1 MNRYIPPRIVKGAV
15 WYLVWYTWDLI
26 TNDYVR
32 HRRTFQLNRIPN
44 KRDRLRRAKILKQEI
59 SYKLERGLP
68 VLEDPNKPLYS
79 TSVQD
84 ALEKAARQKCEGAR
98 PATQRTF
105 KNQSEILI
113 RYLQRIGQHN
123 MPVSMWDKGCALA
136 FLDEVATNVS
146 GRTYNN
152 YVNVFRILFNYL
164 LERKYIQTNPF
175 VGIPKAKE
183 DRKRR
188 KCFSGQDAMVVAA
201 EARNTDPPLYLGI
214 LLQYHCFIR
223 PTELAR
229 LRVQDIDLIDGLIR
243 LDGDQ
248 TKNRRSDIVT
258 IPDVIIPSVR
268 DYLKGIP
275 GKWRLFGHGGK
286 PGPTGPAGRNT
297 MNTRHRKLLVD
308 LHKRGKISTIE
319 GLSYYSWK
327 DTGATALVRAGIP
340 IDEVMKQLRHSD
352 LSTTQIYIQ
361 SLHRVNE
368 NIRKLDSFLI

>member
-26 TNDYVR
+26 TNEYVR

-59 SYKLERGLP
+59 SYKLERSLP
-68 VLEDPNKPLYS
+68 VLEDLNKPLYS

-84 ALEKAARQKCEGAR
+84 ALEKAAKQKCEGAR

-113 RYLQRIGQHN
+113 RYLQRNGQQA

-136 FLDEVATNVS
+136 FLDEVATKVS

-175 VGIPKAKE
+175 VGMPKARE

-188 KCFSGQDAMVVAA
+188 KCFTGQDAKVVAA
-201 EARNTDPPLYLGI
+201 EARKADPPLYLGI

-223 PTELAR
+223 PSELAR
-229 LRVQDIDLIDGLIR
+229 LRVKDIDLVDGLIR

-258 IPDVIIPSVR
+258 IPDAI
-268 DYLKGIP
+268 LKAIKGLLLGIP
-275 GKWRLFGHGGK
+275 GKWYLFGHGGK

-297 MNTRHRKLLVD
+297 MNTRHRRLVEE
-308 LHKRGKISTIE
+308 LYKKGKISSSE
-319 GLSYYSWK
+319 GLTYYSWK

-340 IDEVMKQLRHSD
+340 IDEVMKQLRHKN
-352 LSTTQIYIQ
+352 LATTQTYIMG
-361 SLHRVNE
+361 LHRVNE
-368 NIRKLDSFLI
+368 RIKAHTSLII